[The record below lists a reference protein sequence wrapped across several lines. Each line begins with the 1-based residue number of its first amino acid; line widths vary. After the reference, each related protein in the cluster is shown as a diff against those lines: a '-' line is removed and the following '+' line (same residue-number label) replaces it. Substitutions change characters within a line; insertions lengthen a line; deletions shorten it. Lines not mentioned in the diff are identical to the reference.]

1 MMKPGLPIF
10 CLLVMLTIPACTSPE
25 SSGLKVIVGARLIP
39 AAGRAPIDYSVIVIE
54 NGKFREVGPQA
65 SVPVPK
71 GAELTRGNG
80 LTVAPAPG
88 GGPIDAGQPANLVLS
103 GATNRVMHDGQW
115 VQ

>member
-1 MMKPGLPIF
+1 MMKRGLSIF
-10 CLLVMLTIPACTSPE
+10 SLLVVLTISACTSPE
-25 SSGLKVIVGARLIP
+25 ASGLKVIVGARLIP
-39 AAGRAPIDYSVIVIE
+39 AAGRTPIDFSVIVIE

-65 SVPVPK
+65 TVPVPK

-80 LTVAPAPG
+80 MTVAPAPG

-103 GATNRVMHDGQW
+103 GTTNRVMRDGQW